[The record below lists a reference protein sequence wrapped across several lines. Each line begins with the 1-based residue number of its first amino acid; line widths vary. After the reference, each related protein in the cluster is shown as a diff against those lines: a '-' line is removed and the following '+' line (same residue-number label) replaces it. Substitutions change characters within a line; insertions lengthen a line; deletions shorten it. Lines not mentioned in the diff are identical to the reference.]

1 MKFKSN
7 AVIECVF
14 CEDVELRELYVEKQ
28 KTCDFDLFGLLCQEL
43 EFNIRAGA
51 VESNMAEA
59 IGFVGIY
66 LSMEM
71 WDFDVFNV

>member
-14 CEDVELRELYVEKQ
+14 CEDNSLRELYAEKQ
-28 KTCDFDLFGLLCQEL
+28 KACDFDLFGLLCEEL

-51 VESNMAEA
+51 VENNMADA
-59 IGFVGIY
+59 IGFTWIY

>member
-1 MKFKSN
+1 MKFKSSS
-7 AVIECVF
+7 VIECVF
-14 CEDVELRELYVEKQ
+14 CEDNSLLEFYLEKQ
-28 KTCDFDLFGLLCQEL
+28 KTCDFDLFELLCEEL

-51 VESNMAEA
+51 VASNMAEA

-66 LSMEM
+66 LSLEM

>member
-1 MKFKSN
+1 MKFKSSS
-7 AVIECVF
+7 VIECVF
-14 CEDVELRELYVEKQ
+14 CEDEVLRELYAEKQ
-28 KTCDFDLFGLLCQEL
+28 KACDFDLFGLLCEEL

-51 VESNMAEA
+51 VQSNMAEA

-66 LSMEM
+66 LSLEL